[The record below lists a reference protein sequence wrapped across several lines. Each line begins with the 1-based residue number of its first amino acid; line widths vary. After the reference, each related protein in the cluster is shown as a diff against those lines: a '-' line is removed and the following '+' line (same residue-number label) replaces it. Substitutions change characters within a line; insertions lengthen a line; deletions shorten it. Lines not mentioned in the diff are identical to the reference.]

1 MRLLQAGS
9 KDFSRQLEKLERLRA
24 AQLDRAMAEAARII
38 AAVRRRGDRALIDFA
53 ARFDGLAMSRSELR
67 LAPER
72 LEELA
77 ARADADLVREIRRA
91 IGNITRFH
99 KHQVE
104 KSWTIRDNGAVI
116 GQRILPLQSVGLYVP
131 GGKAAYPSTVIMN
144 AVPARVAGVA
154 RIAVAT
160 PPRTLAENPAV
171 AATLRALGL
180 TEVYLCGGAQAIAA
194 LAYGTETI
202 KPVDKIVGPGNIYV
216 AAAKR
221 LVFGQV
227 DIDMIAGPSEIVIV
241 ADRSANPSYVAADM
255 LSQAE
260 HDESATA
267 MCVTTSAGLARA
279 VRKEIKRQLPLLA
292 RRKVAARSLARTG
305 SIILARSLEEAA
317 EVVNRIAPEHVE
329 LVVERPE
336 RAARLVRNAGALF
349 LGGYSP
355 QPVGDYFAGP
365 NHVLPTGGA
374 ARYGSPLGVYD
385 FIKRTSLIRY
395 SRARLAAARRSIE
408 RLALAEG
415 LEAHARAVAIRF
427 ENR

>member
-9 KDFSRQLEKLERLRA
+9 KDFNRQLEQLERLRA
-24 AQLDRAMAEAARII
+24 TELDRATAEAARII
-38 AAVRRRGDRALIDFA
+38 AEVRRRGDRALIDFA

-77 ARADADLVREIRRA
+77 ARANADLVREIRRA
-91 IGNITRFH
+91 IVNITRFH

-104 KSWTIRDNGAVI
+104 KSWTIRDNGVVI
-116 GQRILPLQSVGLYVP
+116 GQRILPLESVGLYVP

-160 PPRTLAENPAV
+160 PPRTLAQNPAV

-194 LAYGTETI
+194 LAYGTRTI

-279 VRKEIKRQLPLLA
+279 VQREIRRQLPLLA

-305 SIILARSLEEAA
+305 AIILARSLEEAA

-336 RAARLVRNAGALF
+336 RTARLVRNAGALF
-349 LGGYSP
+349 LGSYSP

-427 ENR
+427 ENK